1 MQKTVSATPERLAK
15 GDVTEVYFQEDRNQ
29 PVEKRLR
36 SSGALYALRRVGT
49 ITDAHVTAAEHWA
62 RDYETGVLGARDP
75 EAGKQCG
82 RADPE
87 YALLSR
93 IAAADRCRY
102 VRNKISA
109 VGENLLINL
118 MIEGLSISSLS
129 LESGKPRARL
139 TGAVEL
145 LLEQLIEIYEQ
156 MPERCFFDWSSVK
169 RA

>member
-1 MQKTVSATPERLAK
+1 MHKTVNATPERLAK
-15 GDVTEVYFQEDRNQ
+15 GDVTEVYVQECQNL
-29 PVEKRLR
+29 PPEKRLR
-36 SSGALYALRRVGT
+36 SSGALYALRRAGT
-49 ITDAHVTAAEHWA
+49 ITDAHVTAAEHWT
-62 RDYETGVLGARDP
+62 RDYETGILGARDP

-102 VRNKISA
+102 VRNKIST

-118 MIEGLSISSLS
+118 MIKGLSISSLS
-129 LESGKPRARL
+129 LESEKPRARL
-139 TGAVEL
+139 TGAIEF

-156 MPERCFFDWSSVK
+156 MPERCIFDWSSVPL
-169 RA
+169 A